1 MWVEMTDG
9 SLVNLDGAQEVLRW
23 QSPEADG
30 AFNLSVNGL
39 SGDGTWAINL
49 INRAT
54 EAESE
59 AALRRIRD
67 ALARGEKFVSLRET
81 DSEGEAQV
89 EELRNVLRHCLYRLE
104 DNVQC
109 LQSAGYYDER
119 DATKIAVM
127 RAKEVLGG
135 LKSE

>member
-1 MWVEMTDG
+1 MWVELTDG
-9 SLVNLDGAQEVLRW
+9 SLVNLDGEEEVRMW

-30 AFNLSVNGL
+30 TFNLSVIGL
-39 SGDGTWAINL
+39 SGDGQTIDL
-49 INRAT
+49 IKRAT
-54 EAESE
+54 EAEIK

-67 ALARGEKFVSLRET
+67 ALARGDEFVSLRET

-89 EELRNVLRHCLYRLE
+89 EELRNVLKHCLLRLE

-109 LQSAGYYDER
+109 LQSAGYFAER
-119 DATKIAVM
+119 DATKLAVM

-135 LKSE
+135 LHGE